1 MTRPRKST
9 EYALC
14 THPQALGKS
23 NDSIGPEHALV
34 WLADVAVTSD
44 LICQPHAKRGCG
56 PEVSTMCPSAI
67 IGPLSL
73 TTLGSP
79 VCWKVTAV
87 TAAAQPTAALFSF
100 AKPIS
105 ILLGAPRT
113 DSTTLLASFLSG
125 ARTRTNAR
133 SFTSN
138 EYSFMTPLERRFVGA
153 TS

>member
-1 MTRPRKST
+1 
-9 EYALC
+9 
-14 THPQALGKS
+14 
-23 NDSIGPEHALV
+23 
-34 WLADVAVTSD
+34 
-44 LICQPHAKRGCG
+44 
-56 PEVSTMCPSAI
+56 MCPSAI
-67 IGPLSL
+67 FGPLSL

-113 DSTTLLASFLSG
+113 DSTTLLASFLSE

-138 EYSFMTPLERRFVGA
+138 EYSFITPHDCRPTINSAWRIRKLILRMTDRLESGLRTLTHGTQLTNVVYLGGL
-153 TS
+153 